1 MVVKQ
6 KQYTK
11 LSGRSILSLQK
22 SYLADDHLLIV
33 DGHYK
38 ETYKRLYYDDIEAI
52 LVCPTSTGTIF
63 AVLLILLGFLIALP
77 IGFGNSDYLP
87 LALIAVLPAL
97 IAGYILYGGGSALF
111 GVQTAVQTVLIN
123 GVNNRRKARK
133 AHTRLA
139 AEIERVQGVLT
150 ESDLQTA
157 VRGES
162 PKEDVN
168 GLKEDSEVAAASPP
182 LPKSTPDDSLYK
194 GLQ

>member
-1 MVVKQ
+1 MVVKK

-11 LSGRSILSLQK
+11 LSGRSTLSLQK

-52 LVCPTSTGTIF
+52 LICPTSTGTIF
-63 AVLLILLGFLIALP
+63 AVLLILLGFLMALP

-87 LALIAVLPAL
+87 LALVAVLPAL
-97 IAGYILYGGGSALF
+97 IAGYILYGGGSTLF

-133 AHTRLA
+133 ARTRLA

-150 ESDLQTA
+150 TSDLQTA
-157 VRGES
+157 VRGKS

-168 GLKEDSEVAAASPP
+168 ALKEDPEVAAPYPP
-182 LPKSTPDDSLYK
+182 PTKSNPDDSLYK